1 MITLLALSEEGR
13 RFFLPPPQFGYITE
27 RYNWNDWKGQYYRK
41 MKHLV
46 LEAGEEHKE
55 VYRDIFDEE
64 NISLDTEDFLSIKK
78 AVLLYDWMG
87 EKEIKEIE
95 DSYKIY
101 GGSIQKLGEGFSW
114 LADALGGVAESLGWD
129 RDKKKPDSGKDV
141 LTEKDKIKKDN
152 LEKIKVL
159 SERLAWGVEE
169 EGLGLARLYIPGLG
183 RSYIRALLREGYN
196 DRKCLEELD
205 EEELAKVVPE
215 RLAGRIKGRFSGEN
229 YKVKDGNLQDDRRR
243 GLTTI
248 LEIDTHRPDRIIFMR
263 EKIEVTATEF
273 SLIYLL
279 AQNRGKILTHKD
291 LIDKIWK
298 VSEDATYV
306 QITFHL
312 YKIRRVILKAIG
324 NNKKNKEKVKDIL
337 KVISRRGIM
346 LNLEEDE
353 LKIN

>member
-114 LADALGGVAESLGWD
+114 LADALGGVAENLGWD

-169 EGLGLARLYIPGLG
+169 EGLGLARLHIPGLG

-196 DRKCLEELD
+196 NRKCLEELD

-248 LEIDTHRPDRIIFMR
+248 LEIDTHRPDRIIFMG

-273 SLIYLL
+273 FLIHLL
-279 AQNRGKILTHKD
+279 ARHNEQVMSYEDIIKKLWGAETEAIYTRVSYHFSKIRSTILKTIGKI
-291 LIDKIWK
+291 
-298 VSEDATYV
+298 
-306 QITFHL
+306 
-312 YKIRRVILKAIG
+312 
-324 NNKKNKEKVKDIL
+324 KKNKDKVKDIL

>member
-1 MITLLALSEEGR
+1 M
-13 RFFLPPPQFGYITE
+13 
-27 RYNWNDWKGQYYRK
+27 
-41 MKHLV
+41 V
-46 LEAGEEHKE
+46 AGEEHKE

-64 NISLDTEDFLSIKK
+64 NIALDTEDFLSIKK

-196 DRKCLEELD
+196 NRKCLEELD

-215 RLAGRIKGRFSGEN
+215 RLAGRIKGRFFGEN
-229 YKVKDGNLQDDRRR
+229 YKVKDGNLQDDSSIGETENTGGREGRHKVCPYVVQDDRRR

-248 LEIDTHRPDRIIFMR
+248 LEIDQRRPDIIIFMGK
-263 EKIEVTATEF
+263 KIKVTAKEF
-273 SLIYLL
+273 SLIHLL
-279 AQNRGKILTHKD
+279 AQHNEQVMSYEDIIKKLWGAETEAIYTR
-291 LIDKIWK
+291 
-298 VSEDATYV
+298 VSYH
-306 QITFHL
+306 FS
-312 YKIRRVILKAIG
+312 KIRSTILKTIG
-324 NNKKNKEKVKDIL
+324 EIKKNKDKIKDIL